1 VAALPEMVGA
11 KVRGRLLSGYGGEI
25 NVWVGVW
32 VGDMM
37 GSGDSSRPLLK
48 VCDQAI
54 YLRGVTR
61 RCWMRRRRIALA
73 RRHDLRGK
81 GGERR

>member
-1 VAALPEMVGA
+1 MNVKERFAG
-11 KVRGRLLSGYGGEI
+11 GLLSGYAGEI
-25 NVWVGVW
+25 NVWEW
-32 VGDMM
+32 VRVRDMM

-61 RCWMRRRRIALA
+61 RCWMRRRRIAPA
-73 RRHDLRGK
+73 RRHDLQGK